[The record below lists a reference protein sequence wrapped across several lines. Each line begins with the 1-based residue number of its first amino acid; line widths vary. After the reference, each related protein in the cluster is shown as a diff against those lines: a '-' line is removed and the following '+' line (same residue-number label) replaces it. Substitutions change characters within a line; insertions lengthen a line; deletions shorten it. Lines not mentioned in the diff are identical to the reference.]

1 MHDLQSGMAA
11 GRRQSSASGSKSHRT
26 TLYCRQADSACDR
39 KAAEAIDLQSV
50 ACRCRARP
58 YVRPDM
64 QFGLAVETDLQFT
77 CATEQL
83 CRQFC
88 GIHSAQVG
96 PISLHLV
103 APPSFGTPA
112 GHIKSAGDFHEG
124 TVCCGTRRQ
133 LMKTPDSRSCP
144 LREPMENRRVR
155 SNGFRVTRFT
165 SLRCVPVRLM
175 SLSQVFCRNAKV
187 EIQ

>member
-1 MHDLQSGMAA
+1 MAA
-11 GRRQSSASGSKSHRT
+11 GRSQSSPSGSKSHRT
-26 TLYCRQADSACDR
+26 TLYCLRPTPPATGKRQRRWICNLLPV
-39 KAAEAIDLQSV
+39 AAELGLMSARICNSGLPLKRICNSPAPQNSSAGNSV
-50 ACRCRARP
+50 GYTSRRCNHFPFHLGTRRP
-58 YVRPDM
+58 FR
-64 QFGLAVETDLQFT
+64 
-77 CATEQL
+77 
-83 CRQFC
+83 
-88 GIHSAQVG
+88 
-96 PISLHLV
+96 
-103 APPSFGTPA
+103 TPA
-112 GHIKSAGDFHEG
+112 GHIRSAGDFHEG